1 MQAVHRLYLI
11 YMTKCKRLSGLVL
24 LPQEDNKDIM
34 FFPPDISNHRINM
47 QKRELKLIQMKTK
60 SEPPAVSFKPKDIN
74 MLL

>member
-1 MQAVHRLYLI
+1 
-11 YMTKCKRLSGLVL
+11 
-24 LPQEDNKDIM
+24 
-34 FFPPDISNHRINM
+34 M